1 MKFEFSLVGLVW
13 FFIGIGVTLVATWIY
28 RKIKK

>member
-1 MKFEFSLVGLVW
+1 MKFEFSLLGLVW
-13 FFIGIGVTLVATWIY
+13 FFIGIGVTLVGTVIY